1 MEMNFTSV
9 QVLQSYFAGTKIRK
23 YENILFLYRAWM
35 SILYLPLYNLIT
47 NYICILQGGQNGSV
61 VINGTT
67 YTQSMVSR
75 DGLSNGY
82 VNPDVIPTNPGSMTM
97 SGVTHDQSVE
107 SVQNRL
113 NSSTASERLQQSSE
127 TEIISP
133 NAQPK
138 NR

>member
-1 MEMNFTSV
+1 
-9 QVLQSYFAGTKIRK
+9 
-23 YENILFLYRAWM
+23 
-35 SILYLPLYNLIT
+35 
-47 NYICILQGGQNGSV
+47 
-61 VINGTT
+61 
-67 YTQSMVSR
+67 MVSR

>member
-1 MEMNFTSV
+1 
-9 QVLQSYFAGTKIRK
+9 
-23 YENILFLYRAWM
+23 M

-82 VNPDVIPTNPGSMTM
+82 VNPDVIPTNPATMSM

>member
-1 MEMNFTSV
+1 
-9 QVLQSYFAGTKIRK
+9 
-23 YENILFLYRAWM
+23 
-35 SILYLPLYNLIT
+35 
-47 NYICILQGGQNGSV
+47 
-61 VINGTT
+61 
-67 YTQSMVSR
+67 MVSR

-82 VNPDVIPTNPGSMTM
+82 VNPDVIPTNPATM